1 MRPFAGKGEIM
12 RRIFVIA
19 AVSVLFAGNVAFA
32 DDEYKTPNVITDTYQ
47 IDFGPMLE
55 AFPGETDLYI
65 PIWIYSSQPVIGINI
80 LFNYDP
86 SLLSPSHIVPNM
98 FFQSFVVDH
107 SIPGRVNINLYTD
120 LPPPPQVP
128 PIEDDT
134 IFAWIGCTVTT
145 EDLGYDLLTH
155 FSFFDDPVT
164 PYPDNSILLEGGDWV
179 VPPALSLVQADILI
193 ISPLYGDI
201 NVNGFAFE
209 IGDAITFLNFFMG
222 QIEFTRRQYA
232 NSDCNRDG
240 IQASIADLVYLLG
253 VISGDTLLGS
263 PGGSP
268 VIPFSGKGEGNIENR
283 FDNSGLD
290 SPSVLTVDINSPEP
304 LGGAYFSFAYDSEE
318 MEIGAVELNRSIEDL
333 DFSWTAENGKLL
345 VAVYNWYGTSSS
357 FGRGE
362 LFSVYYHRNS
372 GFYDHNPFSI
382 ERAEFSDGSGNP
394 LDADYSLNISHK
406 KTFLTPDKSGISVSG
421 YPNPFNNSV
430 TISYELPADG
440 DYDLVIFDIL
450 GREVKTIMSG
460 YKSSG
465 GGAIVWDGTDNFQSE
480 VSSGIYFARLRG
492 ETVSANIKLYMLK

>member
-1 MRPFAGKGEIM
+1 VRPFAGKGEIM

-268 VIPFSGKGEGNIENR
+268 VQRLQG
-283 FDNSGLD
+283 
-290 SPSVLTVDINSPEP
+290 SPKVMRVMWSASTRR
-304 LGGAYFSFAYDSEE
+304 
-318 MEIGAVELNRSIEDL
+318 M
-333 DFSWTAENGKLL
+333 
-345 VAVYNWYGTSSS
+345 
-357 FGRGE
+357 
-362 LFSVYYHRNS
+362 
-372 GFYDHNPFSI
+372 
-382 ERAEFSDGSGNP
+382 
-394 LDADYSLNISHK
+394 
-406 KTFLTPDKSGISVSG
+406 
-421 YPNPFNNSV
+421 
-430 TISYELPADG
+430 PA
-440 DYDLVIFDIL
+440 
-450 GREVKTIMSG
+450 
-460 YKSSG
+460 
-465 GGAIVWDGTDNFQSE
+465 A
-480 VSSGIYFARLRG
+480 LRG
-492 ETVSANIKLYMLK
+492 WSVN